1 MLCLTCP
8 LLEATSP
15 PLPRRRRDASKPRPR
30 LPTPSPRRVQKTT
43 VLIHV
48 REGAEREPYLWA
60 TVPSGNV
67 GVSVD
72 GLRLGVVGVEEANE
86 LGCAHF
92 SGMRVHQG
100 RPLGGRG
107 REPWCVENRA
117 KWSASPLKLQARPGA
132 PFASDDYLKY
142 DLDGQIRIA
151 VPGTWKTGD
160 QKSLAVEWAPVGA
173 KKCLVA
179 RVEILMDADGAPKM
193 TSFLVEDLDEVLE
206 LSD

>member
-1 MLCLTCP
+1 MLNLLGPAEACP
-8 LLEATSP
+8 NHPFHAVA
-15 PLPRRRRDASKPRPR
+15 RARPNHV
-30 LPTPSPRRVQKTT
+30 LVSPTPSPRRVQKTT

-86 LGCAHF
+86 LRGTHF

-107 REPWCVENRA
+107 RWCVENRA

-132 PFASDDYLKY
+132 PFASDDYLKH

-151 VPGTWKTGD
+151 VPTRWAAGD

-179 RVEILMDADGAPKM
+179 RVEILMDADGAPRM

>member
-1 MLCLTCP
+1 M
-8 LLEATSP
+8 ESIRATP
-15 PLPRRRRDASKPRPR
+15 AQGYEEDAS
-30 LPTPSPRRVQKTT
+30 
-43 VLIHV
+43 
-48 REGAEREPYLWA
+48 
-60 TVPSGNV
+60 
-67 GVSVD
+67 
-72 GLRLGVVGVEEANE
+72 
-86 LGCAHF
+86 
-92 SGMRVHQG
+92 
-100 RPLGGRG
+100 
-107 REPWCVENRA
+107 WCVENRA

-151 VPGTWKTGD
+151 VPCTWKTGD

-179 RVEILMDADGAPKM
+179 RVEILMGENEPKM

>member
-1 MLCLTCP
+1 M
-8 LLEATSP
+8 
-15 PLPRRRRDASKPRPR
+15 
-30 LPTPSPRRVQKTT
+30 
-43 VLIHV
+43 

-86 LGCAHF
+86 L
-92 SGMRVHQG
+92 
-100 RPLGGRG
+100 RG
-107 REPWCVENRA
+107 T
-117 KWSASPLKLQARPGA
+117 
-132 PFASDDYLKY
+132 
-142 DLDGQIRIA
+142 QIRIA
-151 VPGTWKTGD
+151 VPSTWKTGD

-179 RVEILMDADGAPKM
+179 RVEILMGENEPKM